1 MPTPDATGQAS
12 LSTAVAT
19 ADALALARPYTV
31 SIPKDPALAYTVARV
46 VERVEDNRILYIDA
60 TTGAVRADVGFRQFG
75 IGAKAYEWGIG
86 VHQGTQYGWI
96 NRYLMLTGCI
106 AIWILGISALVMWW
120 KRRPKGRLAAPIAP
134 PGPRAKVAVLAIV
147 LPLAILY
154 PLTGLSLIVAVVLD
168 RLVLALARPHA
179 LAS

>member
-1 MPTPDATGQAS
+1 
-12 LSTAVAT
+12 
-19 ADALALARPYTV
+19 
-31 SIPKDPALAYTVARV
+31 VARV